1 MGKKIADTICCKI
14 EEEKLMTYSSTM
26 IANNIL
32 SRTFAGKAYI
42 SPMKLQRVL
51 YFVASEYQKAT
62 KRPLLEESFSTWAYG
77 PVLYSVYDEFRSFG
91 RGNIT
96 CYARDARG
104 DVFGITESQDIE
116 LKVAL
121 ERVWDKTKSMS
132 AVELSEIT
140 HKPGSAW
147 DKAFQRG
154 DTALNPSDI
163 GEDTTYQEDLGIS
176 SFALTNR

>member
-1 MGKKIADTICCKI
+1 MA
-14 EEEKLMTYSSTM
+14 YSSTN

-32 SRTFAGKAYI
+32 SRSFADKKYI
-42 SPMKLQRVL
+42 SPMKLQKIL
-51 YFVASEYQKAT
+51 YFVASEYQKLT
-62 KRPLLEESFSTWAYG
+62 GRPLLEEPFSTWAYG
-77 PVLYSVYDEFRSFG
+77 PVLYSVYDEFRFFG

-96 CYARDARG
+96 RYARNARG
-104 DVFGITESQDIE
+104 DMFSITETQDIE

-121 ERVWDKTKSMS
+121 ERVWNKTKNMS